1 MRNRSLKGKILRSY
15 TVSTISITLVLFIL
29 GSIGYAMHSLFAS
42 AQGVREGVVMI
53 VELKDD
59 LEQSHID
66 SLSVQISQ
74 SDVVRSVEFVSKQA
88 KLEDE
93 QFRRAYEVDVE
104 AILGEN
110 PLADSFDVTLSAQA
124 ADSLSLAKF
133 VEQTA
138 ALEGVDYISCPEN
151 LLERVHYVLDT
162 MQFLLLAFGGAM
174 LIISLVLLGNTL
186 RLVIYSRREAIN
198 TMKLVGATRWFIVKP
213 FLRRG
218 ALQGFVAA
226 LVAILLFVG
235 SLFALDYNMPQL
247 GIMNQIESVAYVAA
261 AMLVAGVVVVT
272 LFTLFAVNRF
282 VNMKSKDIYLY

>member
-198 TMKLVGATRWFIVKP
+198 TMKLVGATRWFIIKP